1 MIRNLFRAEWQK
13 LAGHRWAAGLLIWL
27 FPVGA
32 AALMII
38 GLLVA
43 FFSPDTVAN
52 LGLPVAEWPAQMVNF
67 WQISSNPLARL
78 MLMGFAAVTFGGEYQ
93 WQTWKNVVPR
103 QSRTALVLVK
113 FVTLGLFI
121 TISFGVAS
129 LVWGL
134 GLLAI
139 AALTGGDTSLLP
151 AYSSWADFLASYGIT
166 AVVSFAAVMIAVSY
180 AVIGALLTRTV
191 LGAAIVGFTATMM
204 EELSPL
210 FVLILQ
216 RVTGWDA
223 ALDLYRLTPTFTLSN
238 IGSWL
243 SDGRAFT
250 LPGFDYTPAG
260 LGFSVLVL
268 IGWLLGL
275 LLVATLIFQRQDI
288 TS

>member
-1 MIRNLFRAEWQK
+1 MIINLFQAEWQK
-13 LAGHRWAAGLLIWL
+13 LAGHRWASGLLIWL

-32 AALMII
+32 TALMII

-43 FFSPDTVAN
+43 LFWPDTVAD
-52 LGLPVAEWPAQMVNF
+52 LGLPVAQWAAQMINF
-67 WQISSNPLARL
+67 WQISGNPLARL
-78 MLMGFAAVTFGGEYQ
+78 MLMGFAAVTFGGEFQ

-129 LVWGL
+129 LVWGM

-139 AALTGGDTSLLP
+139 AALTGGETSLLP
-151 AYSSWADFLASYGIT
+151 AYSSWTGFLASYGIT

-210 FVLILQ
+210 FVLILE
-216 RVTGWDA
+216 RVTGWES

-238 IGSWL
+238 ISSWL
-243 SDGRAFT
+243 SNGRAFT
-250 LPGFDYTPAG
+250 LTGLDYTPAG

-275 LLVATLIFQRQDI
+275 LLAAILIFRRQDI

>member
-1 MIRNLFRAEWQK
+1 MIINLFWAEWQK
-13 LAGHRWAAGLLIWL
+13 LAGHRWASGLLIWL

-32 AALMII
+32 TALVIV
-38 GLLVA
+38 GLLTA
-43 FFSPDTVAN
+43 FFAPDTIAN
-52 LGLPVAEWPAQMVNF
+52 LGLPANEWPLQMINF
-67 WQISSNPLARL
+67 WQISGNPLARL

-103 QSRTALVLVK
+103 QNRATLVLVK

-129 LVWGL
+129 VMWGI
-134 GLLAI
+134 GLLGI
-139 AALTGGDTSLLP
+139 AALTGGETSLLP
-151 AYSSWADFLASYGIT
+151 AYSSWTDFGASYGIT

-180 AVIGALLTRTV
+180 AVIGALLTRTI
-191 LGAAIVGFTATMM
+191 LGAAIVGFTATMA

-216 RVTGWDA
+216 RVTGWEQ

-238 IGSWL
+238 ISAWL
-243 SDGRAFT
+243 NNGRPFIM
-250 LPGFDYTPAG
+250 PGFDYTPAD
-260 LGFSVLVL
+260 LSFSLLVLV
-268 IGWLLGL
+268 GWLLGL
-275 LLVATLIFQRQDI
+275 LLVAALIFQKQDI

>member
-32 AALMII
+32 AAIMII

-43 FFSPDTVAN
+43 FFSPDTVTN
-52 LGLPVAEWPAQMVNF
+52 LGLPVAEWPAQMVDF

-93 WQTWKNVVPR
+93 WQTWKNVISR
-103 QSRTALVLVK
+103 QSRTALVLIK

-139 AALTGGDTSLLP
+139 AALTGGETSLLP

-191 LGAAIVGFTATMM
+191 LGAAIVGFTATMA

-243 SDGRAFT
+243 SNGRAFA
-250 LPGFDYTPAG
+250 LIGFDYTPAS

>member
-1 MIRNLFRAEWQK
+1 MIHNLFQAEWQK
-13 LAGHRWAAGLLIWL
+13 LAGHRWASGLLIWL

-32 AALMII
+32 TALMII

-52 LGLPVAEWPAQMVNF
+52 LGLPVAQWPAQMINF
-67 WQISSNPLARL
+67 WQISGNPLARL

-121 TISFGVAS
+121 TISFGVGS
-129 LVWGL
+129 VVWGM

-139 AALTGGDTSLLP
+139 AALTGGETSLLP
-151 AYSSWADFLASYGIT
+151 AYGSWADFLASYGIT

-210 FVLILQ
+210 FVLILE
-216 RVTGWDA
+216 RVTGWESV
-223 ALDLYRLTPTFTLSN
+223 LDLYRLTPTFTLSN
-238 IGSWL
+238 ISSWL
-243 SDGRAFT
+243 SNGRAFT
-250 LPGFDYTPAG
+250 LTGLDYTPAG

-275 LLVATLIFQRQDI
+275 LLAATLIFRRQDI

>member
-216 RVTGWDA
+216 RVTGWGA
-223 ALDLYRLTPTFTLSN
+223 AVDLYRLTPTFTLSN

>member
-1 MIRNLFRAEWQK
+1 MIINLFQAEWQK

-32 AALMII
+32 TALMII

-43 FFSPDTVAN
+43 LFWPDTVAN
-52 LGLPVAEWPAQMVNF
+52 LGLPVAQWPAQMINF
-67 WQISSNPLARL
+67 WQISGNPLARL

-129 LVWGL
+129 LVWGM

-139 AALTGGDTSLLP
+139 AVLTGGETSLLLT
-151 AYSSWADFLASYGIT
+151 YNSWTDFLANYGIT

-180 AVIGALLTRTV
+180 AVIGALLTRTI
-191 LGAAIVGFTATMM
+191 LGAAIIGFTATMA

-210 FVLILQ
+210 FVLILK
-216 RVTGWDA
+216 RVTGWESA
-223 ALDLYRLTPTFTLSN
+223 IDLYRLTPTFTLNN
-238 IGSWL
+238 ISSWL
-243 SDGRAFT
+243 NNGRAFT
-250 LPGFDYTPAG
+250 LTGFDYTPAD
-260 LGFSVLVL
+260 LNFSLLVL

-275 LLVATLIFQRQDI
+275 LLIATLIFQRQDI

>member
-43 FFSPDTVAN
+43 FFSPDTVTS
-52 LGLPVAEWPAQMVNF
+52 LGLPVTEWPAQMVNF

-243 SDGRAFT
+243 SNGRAFT
-250 LPGFDYTPAG
+250 LIGFDYTPAS
-260 LGFSVLVL
+260 LSFSLLVL

-275 LLVATLIFQRQDI
+275 LLAATLIFQRQDI